1 MKIFLFLI
9 VIFFSACKKK
19 STFQH
24 SFDENQWSYKDSLK
38 FEFENLDEQFVYQI
52 QLKADFTDEFQ
63 YTNLYIKFRMID
75 PENKESESLTN
86 FVLTEPNGKWLI
98 PKSWNTYHAD
108 FTLNDSVRFE
118 KKGKYQFW
126 ITQYLREDVLEGIK
140 NLQLEIIKK

>member
-86 FVLTEPNGKWLI
+86 FVLTEPNGRWLI

-108 FTLNDSVRFE
+108 FTLNDAVRLE

-126 ITQYLREDVLEGIK
+126 ITQYLREDVVKGIK
-140 NLQLEIIKK
+140 NLKLEIIKK

>member
-1 MKIFLFLI
+1 MRIFLFFI
-9 VIFFSACKKK
+9 AVFFSACKEK
-19 STFQH
+19 SSFRH
-24 SFDENQWSYKDSLK
+24 SFPESQWSYGDSLK

-52 QLKADFTDEFQ
+52 QLKADFTEEFQ

-75 PENKESESLTN
+75 PDNKESESLTN

-98 PKSWNTYHAD
+98 PKGWNTYHAD
-108 FTLNDSVRFE
+108 FTLNDAVKFE

-126 ITQYLREDVLEGIK
+126 ITQYLREDVVKGIE